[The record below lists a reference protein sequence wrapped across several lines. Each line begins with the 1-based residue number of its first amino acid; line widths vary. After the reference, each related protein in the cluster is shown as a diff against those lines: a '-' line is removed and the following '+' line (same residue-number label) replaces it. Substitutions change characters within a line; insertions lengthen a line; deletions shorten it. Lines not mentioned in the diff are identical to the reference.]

1 VPTCCDPDVEVDAV
15 EAVEVVAAGDGPNGL
30 RSGTLNAGLRF
41 VAIMPPSFSDR
52 LGSSAGADRLVDN
65 RSSSRDGWVGAC
77 GCSSTPR

>member
-1 VPTCCDPDVEVDAV
+1 VPTCCDPDVDAI
-15 EAVEVVAAGDGPNGL
+15 EAVEVIAAGDDPNGL

-52 LGSSAGADRLVDN
+52 LGSSAGADRLADN
-65 RSSSRDGWVGAC
+65 RSSSRGDWVGAR